1 MNARLQGPARAVA
14 ELRAAAVDAADE
26 FDLELRSVEPSQ
38 RDSARNLVHY
48 LAVRR
53 HDVRELQDQL
63 SRLGLSSLG
72 GMEAHVLASL
82 DAVADALAA
91 LRGKAPALET
101 AAPPP
106 LTFRAGD
113 ALLAAHAA
121 AILGPAPKGRDTR
134 IMVTMPGEAAEGP
147 ELIRDLVEAGM
158 DIMRINCAHDSPAI
172 WKRMIDNLRQ
182 AERETGRSCKV
193 SFDLAGPKL
202 RTGPV
207 APGPAVVKWRPER
220 DALGRVVSPARIRL
234 VTAGRGINADAAG
247 IPVAGGIIAN
257 ARVGDEIVFTDAR
270 KRTRSLEVAAIDERG
285 CTCAGANTAY
295 VVPRTRLALHRHGE
309 LIAHGEVGALRRV
322 EQWITLHAGDTL
334 ELLLG
339 DTPGQD
345 AVTGKDGRVVKP
357 AFISCA
363 LPDVFHGA
371 RVGEPILLDDGRIRG
386 VIREARAKKL
396 SIEIGTVRGPAAR
409 LRAEKGINLPESRL
423 ALPALTAKDIEDLAF
438 IAGHADMVALSFVQR
453 VSDVEA
459 LISQLARLGASHLGI
474 VLKIETRAAFNRLPA
489 LLLAALRHPSVAVMV
504 ARGDLGVEVGF
515 ERLSEVQEE
524 ILWLSEAAHV
534 PVIWATQ
541 VLESLAKGGIPSRA
555 EVTDAAMG
563 SRAEC
568 VMLNKGPY
576 VRDALRFLVNVL
588 HRMKEHQHKKSARLR
603 RLRISERG
611 RLARAQ

>member
-1 MNARLQGPARAVA
+1 MKLQGPARAVA
-14 ELRAAAVDAADE
+14 ELRAAALDAADE
-26 FDLELRSVEPSQ
+26 FALELRSVEPSQ
-38 RDSARNLVHY
+38 RDSARNLIHY
-48 LAVRR
+48 LGVRR

-63 SRLGLSSLG
+63 ARLGLSSLG
-72 GMEAHVLASL
+72 QMESHVLASL

-91 LRGKAPALET
+91 MQGKATEPEAD
-101 AAPPP
+101 P

-113 ALLAAHAA
+113 ALLAGHAA

-134 IMVTMPGEAAEGP
+134 IMVTMPTEAAESP
-147 ELIRDLVEAGM
+147 ALVHDLVEAGM
-158 DIMRINCAHDSPAI
+158 DIMRINCAHDSPAV
-172 WKRMIDNLRQ
+172 WERMVHNLRQ
-182 AERETGRSCKV
+182 AERETGRRCKV

-207 APGPAVVKWRPER
+207 APGPAVAKWRPAR
-220 DALGRVVSPARIRL
+220 DALGGVVSPAHVRFTSGAPGDL
-234 VTAGRGINADAAG
+234 ATDAG
-247 IPVAGGIIAN
+247 IPVGGGLLGN
-257 ARVGDEIVFTDAR
+257 ARVGDAIVFVDAR
-270 KRTRSLEVAAIDERG
+270 RKWRSLKVVAVDDRG
-285 CTCAGANTAY
+285 CTCEAVNTGY
-295 VVPRTRLALHRHGE
+295 VVPGTRLGLHRHGKP
-309 LIAHGEVGALRRV
+309 ITYGEVGALPAV

-345 AVTGKDGRVVKP
+345 AARDAQGRIVKP

-363 LPDVFHGA
+363 LPDVFRGA
-371 RVGEPILLDDGRIRG
+371 RVGEPILFDDGRIRG
-386 VIREARAKKL
+386 VIREAHKNRL
-396 SIEIGTVRGPAAR
+396 SIGITMVRGAAAK
-409 LRAEKGINLPESRL
+409 LRAEKGINLPESHL
-423 ALPALTAKDIEDLAF
+423 ALPALTAKDVADLPF
-438 IAGHADMVALSFVQR
+438 VVRHADMVALSFVQR
-453 VSDVEA
+453 VSDVDA
-459 LISQLARLGASHLGI
+459 LLSQLAKLHAPHLGI
-474 VLKIETRAAFNRLPA
+474 VLKIETHAAFDRLPA

-524 ILWLSEAAHV
+524 ILWLCEAAHV

-576 VRDALRFLVNVL
+576 VRDALRFLVDVL
-588 HRMKEHQHKKSARLR
+588 HRMKEHQHKRSARLR

-611 RLARAQ
+611 RLARVQ